1 MKKITIELDEDEI
14 EIVKE
19 LEPREL
25 DSVTI
30 EGAILCGILQQI
42 TEATTEEK

>member
-1 MKKITIELDEDEI
+1 MEKITIELDEDEI
-14 EIVKE
+14 EIIKE

-30 EGAILCGILQQI
+30 EGAILCLSLIHI
-42 TEATTEEK
+42 